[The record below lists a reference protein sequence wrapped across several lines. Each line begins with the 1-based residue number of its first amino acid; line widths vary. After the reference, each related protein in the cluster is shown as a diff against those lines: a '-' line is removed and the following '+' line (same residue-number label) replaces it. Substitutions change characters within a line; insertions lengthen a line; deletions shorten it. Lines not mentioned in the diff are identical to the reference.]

1 MKKLISLWE
10 WFVISSINPEKIS
23 LTVRGIAIACIP
35 FAVILFRT
43 LNIDIGEGLLTDFL
57 DAFGKFAIAIG
68 ATISAFLTFWGF
80 GRKIWQTIKKRLNK

>member
-43 LNIDIGEGLLTDFL
+43 FNIHIGEGLLVDSF
-57 DAFGKFAIAIG
+57 DALEKLIIAVG
-68 ATISAFLTFWGF
+68 ALISASLTLWGF